1 MTTTICY
8 CFGVSKEEIEKRI
21 ADGESIEQIR
31 GATGMGWGCGGCNTL
46 PAPLWGGGCNTL
58 TEPLWGENAT
68 EESRKRILDLLARQ
82 A

>member
-31 GATGMGWGCGGCNTL
+31 GATGMGWG
-46 PAPLWGGGCNTL
+46 GGGCNTL

>member
-21 ADGESIEQIR
+21 ADGESIDQIR
-31 GATGMGWGCGGCNTL
+31 GSTGMGWGCGGCNTL
-46 PAPLWGGGCNTL
+46 
-58 TEPLWGENAT
+58 TEPLWGEKAT
-68 EESRKRILDLLARQ
+68 EESRERILDLLARQ

>member
-21 ADGESIEQIR
+21 ADGESIDQIR
-31 GATGMGWGCGGCNTL
+31 GATGMGWGC
-46 PAPLWGGGCNTL
+46 GGCNTL

-68 EESRKRILDLLARQ
+68 EESRKRILELLARQ